1 MKILVIGNGF
11 IAGAIIRK
19 LESQGHELLI
29 FSRSTK
35 SGIDSKQIVG
45 NILNY
50 NDFART
56 LTWKPQVIIHTAWV
70 TTHDRYGQDSS
81 NRDYAN
87 FTIKLATS
95 IASAS
100 VEHLIVLGTC
110 AEYGS
115 QSIAST
121 AGITSTNPLSLYAKQ
136 KVLAFSSTKK
146 ILADTNVRFSWA
158 RVFHPYGPSQDE
170 KRLIPY
176 LINSIKSG
184 EKVNLLDTTTILDW
198 ITTRDIA
205 SAISWIIDN
214 DAPIELDIGTSFGY
228 TNLDLLKRLEELVGN
243 SNQWERLTNQISMS
257 EQVSVVGKDSP
268 LFSLGWR
275 PKDCLIQGLDWV
287 LHS

>member
-1 MKILVIGNGF
+1 VKILVIGNGF

-29 FSRSTK
+29 FSRSAK
-35 SGIDSKQIVG
+35 SGIGCKQIVG
-45 NILNY
+45 DILNY
-50 NDFART
+50 NDFAQT

-70 TTHDRYGQDSS
+70 TTHDRYGEDSS
-81 NRDYAN
+81 NLDYAN

-110 AEYGS
+110 AEYGP
-115 QSIAST
+115 QSVASA
-121 AGITSTNPLSLYAKQ
+121 AGITSMNPLSLYAKQ
-136 KVLAFSSTKK
+136 KVLAFNSTKK
-146 ILADTNVRFSWA
+146 ILAGTNIRFSWA
-158 RVFHPYGPSQDE
+158 RVFHPYGPNQDE

-184 EKVNLLDTTTILDW
+184 DQVNLFDTTTILDW

-205 SAISWIIDN
+205 SAISWIINN

-228 TNLDLLKRLEELVGN
+228 TNLDLLRHLEELVGN
-243 SNQWERLTNQISMS
+243 SNQWERLTNQVSMS
-257 EQVSVVGKDSP
+257 KQVSVVGKGSP

-275 PKDCLIQGLDWV
+275 SNDSLNQGLEWV